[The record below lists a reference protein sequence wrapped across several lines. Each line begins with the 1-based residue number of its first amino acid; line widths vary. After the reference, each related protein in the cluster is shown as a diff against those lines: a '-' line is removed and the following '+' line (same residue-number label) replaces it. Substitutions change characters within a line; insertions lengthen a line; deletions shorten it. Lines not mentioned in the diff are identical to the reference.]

1 MSQWTLYLIRQNNG
15 DLYTGITTDIERR
28 FAEHQAGG
36 KKAARYLR
44 GKGPLQLVFSRQI
57 GSRSAAL
64 QVEAAVK
71 KLSKPAKEQLVAG
84 SLTLEEILTR
94 AE

>member
-84 SLTLEEILTR
+84 SLTLEEILTG

>member
-44 GKGPLQLVFSRQI
+44 GKGPLQLVYSRQI
-57 GSRSAAL
+57 GSRSAA
-64 QVEAAVK
+64 QQAEAAVK
-71 KLSKPAKEQLVAG
+71 KMSKPAKEQLVAG
-84 SLTLEEILTR
+84 GLNLEEILTR

>member
-1 MSQWTLYLIRQNNG
+1 MSQWTLYLVRLKNG
-15 DLYTGITTDIERR
+15 DLYTGISTDVARR

-44 GKGPLQLVFSRQI
+44 GKGSLQLVYSREI

-64 QVEAAVK
+64 QAEAAVK

-84 SLTLEEILTR
+84 TLDLDEILSR
-94 AE
+94 

>member
-15 DLYTGITTDIERR
+15 DLYTGITTDVERR

-44 GKGPLQLVFSRQI
+44 GKGPLQLVYSRQI

-71 KLSKPAKEQLVAG
+71 KLPKPAKEQLVAG
-84 SLTLEEILTR
+84 SLTLEEIFT
-94 AE
+94 AVE

>member
-1 MSQWTLYLIRQNNG
+1 MSQWTLYLIRLKNG

-44 GKGPLQLVFSRQI
+44 GKGPLQLVYKRHI

-64 QVEAAVK
+64 QAEAAVK
-71 KLSKPAKEQLVAG
+71 KLPKPAKEQLVAG
-84 SLTLEEILTR
+84 SLTLEEIFT
-94 AE
+94 AVE

>member
-1 MSQWTLYLIRQNNG
+1 MSQWTLYLIRLKNG
-15 DLYTGITTDIERR
+15 DLYTGITTDVERR

-44 GKGPLQLVFSRQI
+44 GKGPLQLVYSRQI
-57 GSRSAAL
+57 GSRSAA
-64 QVEAAVK
+64 QQAEAAVR

-84 SLTLEEILTR
+84 SFDIEDILSP
-94 AE
+94 

>member
-1 MSQWTLYLIRQNNG
+1 MSLWFLYLIRVNSG
-15 DLYTGITTDIERR
+15 DLYTGVTTDVERR

-44 GKGPLQLVFSRQI
+44 GKGSLQLVYSQQT

-64 QVEAAVK
+64 RAEAAVK
-71 KLSKPAKEQLVAG
+71 RLPKSAKEQLVAG
-84 SLTLEEILTR
+84 ALTLDQILDL
-94 AE
+94 